1 MGLDP
6 GYTLTESRLRYFGG
20 TTNHWTGQ
28 CHPLDAIDFEERDWL
43 PLSGS
48 PISRVDLAEYYQ
60 SARTQIGLPPFNIF
74 DPKLDELPNK
84 TVIDPL
90 LQANFFRPR
99 SNFEPRIFNFNPL
112 NFADTY
118 KEGFARSRKID
129 VYLNANATS
138 VLSNAFASVATGISA
153 STLTGRTLTF
163 RAKHYVLALGGLET
177 PRLLLSSNSARPA
190 GLGNEYD
197 VVGRYFQEHPFFR
210 FGHIALS
217 NNAACAVPSP
227 APHYE
232 QLIRIAIPESAQH
245 SNELLN
251 SAFLVSLATPS
262 SVLSIPEAGRTVF
275 RDHQVPGEL
284 ANKTVNAFLA
294 MDNPLRS
301 LLCSVSG
308 RRTNADVLSVVWG
321 AEQSPN
327 PHSRVT
333 LTDEFDQLG
342 MRKIKLDWQLN
353 ELDYA
358 NLLATSLWIGREVGR
373 LGVGCQSA
381 SKFDPLSACNIG
393 ELYTRVDI

>member
-43 PLSGS
+43 PLSGW
-48 PISRVDLAEYYQ
+48 PISRVDLAEYYE

-99 SNFEPRIFNFNPL
+99 SNFEPRIFNFNPQ

-138 VLSNAFASVATGISA
+138 FLSNALASVATGISA

-177 PRLLLSSNSARPA
+177 PRLLLS
-190 GLGNEYD
+190 G
-197 VVGRYFQEHPFFR
+197 
-210 FGHIALS
+210 
-217 NNAACAVPSP
+217 
-227 APHYE
+227 
-232 QLIRIAIPESAQH
+232 
-245 SNELLN
+245 
-251 SAFLVSLATPS
+251 
-262 SVLSIPEAGRTVF
+262 
-275 RDHQVPGEL
+275 
-284 ANKTVNAFLA
+284 
-294 MDNPLRS
+294 
-301 LLCSVSG
+301 
-308 RRTNADVLSVVWG
+308 
-321 AEQSPN
+321 
-327 PHSRVT
+327 
-333 LTDEFDQLG
+333 
-342 MRKIKLDWQLN
+342 
-353 ELDYA
+353 
-358 NLLATSLWIGREVGR
+358 TSKNW
-373 LGVGCQSA
+373 
-381 SKFDPLSACNIG
+381 
-393 ELYTRVDI
+393 